1 MVFPFWVSSPEA
13 LRDGQGLLRWQA
25 GLVWQGLVLP
35 AIPSTSLR
43 AITPRQGA
51 MVSEV
56 VLMLAP

>member
-1 MVFPFWVSSPEA
+1 VSGPEA

-51 MVSEV
+51 VGFEV
-56 VLMLAP
+56 VLVQAP